1 MLKYQGQGGD
11 MTIQSQSLT
20 KGPDLL
26 MMFEQLSVMKAEME
40 RMKRKEAYRTIQFND
55 YKRSVYRTM
64 KELEVESDFSL
75 YCSVL

>member
-1 MLKYQGQGGD
+1 

-26 MMFEQLSVMKAEME
+26 MMFKQLSVMEAEME